1 MIKNDLFCIPG
12 GRIPTDQIEKIR
24 NEILEFSKKNN
35 INNAFARHKPHL
47 LLPSIYEL
55 ALNTEILSNVE
66 NFVGEKCFAWYSVL
80 FNKAKKTK
88 AYIPWH
94 YDDYFWNLKGNGCT
108 VWVAVNDVNLDM
120 GPMEFAHDYNIKD
133 LRHNV
138 NNDENNILLRGNI
151 ANYQP
156 SDDVQIY
163 QAPLESGEYSI
174 HSNKV
179 MHRSGINQSDDDR
192 LAFAIRF
199 ISTNSVPTSFA
210 LIKRGVVTN
219 YQVNN
224 YFYKEKRPDKIY
236 NLFKNF
242 QHTYSLMCS
251 SFFTFFGDQNRN
263 LKEKILDM
271 IKFIFSKKF
280 MELIFYNKKKIFK

>member
-12 GRIPTDQIEKIR
+12 GNISNETVNKIR
-24 NEILEFSKKNN
+24 NEITEFSKKNN

-47 LLPSIYEL
+47 LIPSIYDL
-55 ALNTEILSNVE
+55 ALDSKVLNDVE
-66 NFVGEKCFAWYSVL
+66 NFVGEKCLAWYSVL

-108 VWVAVNDVNLDM
+108 VWVAVNDVDLDM
-120 GPMEFAHDYNIKD
+120 GPMEFALDYNIQNLKHD
-133 LRHNV
+133 V

-156 SDDVQIY
+156 DNDIKIY
-163 QAPLESGEYSI
+163 NAPLKSGEYSI

-179 MHRSGINQSDDDR
+179 MHRSGLNQSDNDR
-192 LAFAIRF
+192 LAFAIRY
-199 ISTNSVPTSFA
+199 ISINSIPSSFG
-210 LIKRGVVTN
+210 LVKRGVVTN
-219 YQVNN
+219 YNISN
-224 YFYKEKRPDKIY
+224 FFYKEKKPKKVSDV
-236 NLFKNF
+236 FKNF
-242 QHTYSLMCS
+242 QHTYSLLCS

-263 LKEKILDM
+263 FKEKIEDM

-280 MELIFYNKKKIFK
+280 IELIFNNKKKSYK